1 MGICGKPNGATQTD
15 FNPILSDLRSF
26 SIERH
31 AECLRQH
38 AVTPTPP
45 TKQLIKQ
52 LKAIPLSAWEKEC
65 PCSEPLVCKVC
76 AGWSKCTHKHIWYTQ
91 THTDTRA
98 QAALQSDLLGCSGN
112 LAVLRRR
119 FLLHYVRFQLPADTT
134 RVPRQCSCRGRAQTQ
149 RSACMC
155 AFNVTVQAPR

>member
-52 LKAIPLSAWEKEC
+52 LKAIPLSAWEKES

-76 AGWSKCTHKHIWYTQ
+76 AGWSKCTHTNTFDIHRHTQ
-91 THTDTRA
+91 THTHRQRFRVISLAAVGTWLCCEGDSCCITSGFSSLQTLPESLVSVAAEGELRHKDLRA
-98 QAALQSDLLGCSGN
+98 CALL
-112 LAVLRRR
+112 
-119 FLLHYVRFQLPADTT
+119 T
-134 RVPRQCSCRGRAQTQ
+134 
-149 RSACMC
+149 
-155 AFNVTVQAPR
+155 